1 MRKWAAFP
9 REIRQPSSR
18 VSDTAFDNAFRKSR
32 LNSLPKRERD
42 VPHRQLSRKQKRQ
55 APIDQVITTTSA
67 SFYRQDWGLKRP
79 IPWRNTKFVTLEEN
93 DTSTG
98 MTDFNPGDKYTM
110 IQNRIRELQ
119 RPVSSILAKNKS
131 QPKQLKRDG
140 LFQPLYIEP
149 LETPSRRPSAF
160 STKTIQS
167 ENPHSSASLIT
178 NTVSSPLNQLQ
189 NSTFSQPSTA
199 HDSLRNPV
207 ATAGLC
213 YHLPGT
219 LDNRP
224 MHGRT
229 LNSALYTNKK
239 IPPVSRPEGT
249 IFPGRLIKS
258 DASAANVAGVTA
270 SANIVNASITE
281 VQNRQ
286 LVYDVVQPFTVQSI
300 EMTKQGAIDM
310 IVRVVA
316 EQKQRYAGSRRR
328 GNAALLSNRKRKSDD
343 DDDLLG
349 LVNDSI

>member
-1 MRKWAAFP
+1 MRKWAALP
-9 REIRQPSSR
+9 REIRQSNSR
-18 VSDTAFDNAFRKSR
+18 VSETVFDNAFRKSR
-32 LNSLPKRERD
+32 LNSLPKRAGNL
-42 VPHRQLSRKQKRQ
+42 PHGQQQLSRKQKRQ
-55 APIDQVITTTSA
+55 SPIDQVITTTPA

-79 IPWRNTKFVTLEEN
+79 LPWKKTKFVTIDEI

-110 IQNRIRELQ
+110 IQNRIKELQ
-119 RPVSSILAKNKS
+119 RPVSSILARNKH

-149 LETPSRRPSAF
+149 LDNPSRRPSAY
-160 STKTIQS
+160 STKTFQS
-167 ENPHSSASLIT
+167 EKFYSSASLIT
-178 NTVSSPLNQLQ
+178 NTASSFLSPLQ
-189 NSTFSQPSTA
+189 SPID
-199 HDSLRNPV
+199 DSLRNPV
-207 ATAGLC
+207 ATAGLS

-229 LNSALYTNKK
+229 LNSSLYAQKD

-249 IFPGRLIKS
+249 VFPGRIIKS
-258 DASAANVAGVTA
+258 DASLANVSGVTA

-281 VQNRQ
+281 IQNRP

-310 IVRVVA
+310 VVRVLA
-316 EQKQRYAGSRRR
+316 EKKQTYSGSRRR
-328 GNAALLSNRKRKSDD
+328 SNAALLSNRKRKSED

-349 LVNDSI
+349 LVNESI